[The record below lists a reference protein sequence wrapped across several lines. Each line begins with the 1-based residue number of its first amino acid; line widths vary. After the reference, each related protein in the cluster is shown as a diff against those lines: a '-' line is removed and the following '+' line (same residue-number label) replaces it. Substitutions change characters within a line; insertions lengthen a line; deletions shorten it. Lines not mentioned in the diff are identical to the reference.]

1 MQGKRHKIYI
11 DENLAPQLARAM
23 NVIQE
28 HLNTEE
34 KKAIEVHSL
43 KDAFTQGIKDED
55 WIPLVGQQEG
65 VVITQDR
72 HIQSSRHQR
81 ELYMSNGVG
90 IIFLK
95 CPKGGMT
102 FWQMF
107 VNIVNDWNK
116 IKQIVRCNKTPFAF
130 RKPGKNKN
138 FEEWTIED

>member
-11 DENLAPQLARAM
+11 DENLAPQLAREM

-34 KKAIEVHSL
+34 KKGIEVLAL
-43 KDAFTQGIKDED
+43 KDVFSQGIKDKD
-55 WIPLVGQQEG
+55 WIPVIGQEEG

-72 HIQSSRHQR
+72 HIQLSRHQR
-81 ELYMSNGVG
+81 ELYMASGVG

-95 CPKGGMT
+95 CPKGGTT

-116 IKQIVRCNKTPFAF
+116 IKQIVRGNKPPFAF
-130 RKPGKNKN
+130 RQPGQNKN
-138 FEEWTIED
+138 FEEWTVED